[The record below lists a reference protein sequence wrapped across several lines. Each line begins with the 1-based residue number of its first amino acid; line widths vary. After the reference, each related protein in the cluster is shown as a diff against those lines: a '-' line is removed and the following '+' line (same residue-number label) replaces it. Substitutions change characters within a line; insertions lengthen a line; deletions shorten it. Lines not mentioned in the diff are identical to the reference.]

1 MREEAGE
8 LLGVQGVPSDM
19 ILVSEQDKVAHLLR
33 RFGLGASEAELD
45 FYGRDG
51 LKGAID
57 KLLDYPS
64 QPVVLDLS
72 VEQLQGD
79 QNILRP
85 QQTSVYWMTRLLT
98 TVRPLEEKLTL
109 FWHDHFATSA
119 TKVSSGPIM
128 YDHLAT
134 LRKHVFSRFEDM
146 LLAVSHDVAMLFWLD
161 NQLNVRGKPNE
172 NFAREIMELF
182 TLGVGHYTEHD
193 VQESARAFTGWTY
206 AIQRGNRMVPIRGDQ
221 LPRRGAVF
229 FDDRAQHDTGIKEFL
244 GNKGPFRGEDV
255 VGILCGNPQTARY
268 IAKKMWE
275 FFAYPKP
282 EAGLV
287 DRLASI
293 YRSSGLDNKALVR
306 AIMESPEFYSDASAR
321 KLVKHPVDFS
331 VSIARQLGMGAR
343 LLEGANEADL
353 STPAARGRAFAP
365 ALITG
370 QAITAMGMQLLY
382 PPDVNGWPS
391 GLDWIST
398 STMVERIRLAD
409 RYFGNPTVATPQR
422 PAGAG
427 QAPQNNPGR
436 GTPSLRWPMWDIME
450 RETSPE
456 GVARRM
462 VSLLD
467 APIPPQKITKLV
479 DAARDQSGGSVNARN
494 ANAVAWSVGRLIFGS
509 PEFQFA

>member
-1 MREEAGE
+1 
-8 LLGVQGVPSDM
+8 M

-33 RFGLGASEAELD
+33 RFGLGSSEAELD
-45 FYGRDG
+45 FYGQNG

-57 KLLDYPS
+57 KLLDFQS
-64 QPVVLDLS
+64 QPVMLDLT

-79 QNILRP
+79 SLALRP
-85 QQTSVYWMTRLLT
+85 QQVSVYWMTRMLT

-119 TKVSSGPIM
+119 TKVASGPIM
-128 YDHLAT
+128 FDHLAT
-134 LRKHVFSRFEDM
+134 LRKHVFSRFEDL

-182 TLGVGHYTEHD
+182 TLGVGHYTERD

-206 AIQRGNRMVPIRGDQ
+206 AIQRGNRLVPVRGDQ

-229 FDDRAQHDTGIKEFL
+229 FDDRSQHDNGIKEFL

-255 VGILCGNPQTARY
+255 VGILCGNPQTART
-268 IAKKMWE
+268 IVKKMWE
-275 FFAYPKP
+275 FFAHSKP
-282 EAGLV
+282 EAALV

-293 YRSSGLDNKALVR
+293 YRASGLDNRTLVR
-306 AIMESPEFYSDASAR
+306 AIMESPEFYSNQSAR
-321 KLVKHPVDFS
+321 RLMKHPVDFS
-331 VSIARQLGMGAR
+331 VSIARQLGMGAQ
-343 LLEGANEADL
+343 LLTAVTGTDL
-353 STPAARGRAFAP
+353 TTQPNRGRAFAP
-365 ALITG
+365 ATVTG
-370 QAITAMGMQLLY
+370 QASNAMGMHLLY

-409 RYFGNPTVATPQR
+409 RFFGNPTIAAPQR

-436 GTPSLRWPMWDIME
+436 GSTPSLRWPMWEILE
-450 RETSPE
+450 RDSSPE
-456 GVARRM
+456 GVTRRM
-462 VSLLD
+462 ITLLD
-467 APIPPQKITKLV
+467 APIPPEKVTQLIA
-479 DAARDQSGGSVNARN
+479 AAREQSGGAVTARN
-494 ANAVAWSVGRLIFGS
+494 ANAVAWAVGRLIFGS